1 MKRIYQKIFISPD
14 LDSVD
19 IAKFLHNHIGE
30 TAEVTVKVIR
40 DDKPEYWQ
48 HKYLNGCVIPALA
61 EESFS
66 GDVFLC
72 TLEMKKR
79 FLKIDCCGY
88 EEVPEKHRD
97 ERTMFIFDSQENLV
111 GYIPSRANIDP
122 DEMKRFI
129 LDVEGLL
136 FETQASL
143 NKNAYEIRK
152 KAEL

>member
-1 MKRIYQKIFISPD
+1 MKRVYQKIFTSPD
-14 LDSVD
+14 FDSVD
-19 IAKFLHNHIGE
+19 VAKFLPNFLGE
-30 TAEVTVKVIR
+30 LAEVTIKIIKK
-40 DDKPEYWQ
+40 DKPEYWQ

-97 ERTMFIFDSQENLV
+97 SRTMFIFNQNEELI

-122 DEMKRFI
+122 DMMKTFI
-129 LDVEGLL
+129 RDVESLL

-143 NKNAYEIRK
+143 SNEAYEYRK
-152 KAEL
+152 KAGI

>member
-1 MKRIYQKIFISPD
+1 MKRIYQKIFICND
-14 LDSVD
+14 LDHAD
-19 IAKFLHNHIGE
+19 LHFFLNKWTGK
-30 TAEVTVKVIR
+30 TAEPTVKVIR